1 MNNNDKIIRD
11 LIKKES
17 LRMIKESQ
25 ASFLI
30 ESSDNLER
38 VIQDID
44 ESVIDV
50 NEKKLE
56 KLKNEES
63 SAKEKED
70 FSEFKRIKEDQISVI
85 DKLIKGY
92 TKKVELLGRVKS
104 ELSEE
109 IIQIQQNGSGIF
121 KNQEMNEFS
130 NENFQKDWG
139 LRIETPNHFMNLVKI
154 LDNNAYKVVSTNI
167 KGLEANDLLQLP
179 NLKIGGEGKV
189 AVYREVGGRHQ
200 NVANFD
206 IRNIAK
212 MIKNPQ

>member
-11 LIKKES
+11 LIRKES

-25 ASFLI
+25 ASFLV
-30 ESSDNLER
+30 ENSDNLER

-44 ESVIDV
+44 ESIIDV

-70 FSEFKRIKEDQISVI
+70 FSEFKRIKEDQLSVI

-92 TKKVELLGRVKS
+92 SRKVELLNQLKVDLR
-104 ELSEE
+104 EE
-109 IIQIQQNGSGIF
+109 IIQVQQRGSGVF
-121 KNQEMNEFS
+121 KNQEMSEFS
-130 NENFQKDWG
+130 NDSFQKDWA

-154 LDNNAYKVVSTNI
+154 LENNAYKVVETNI
-167 KGLEANDLLQLP
+167 KGLQVNDLLQLP
-179 NLKIGGEGKV
+179 NLKIGGEGKIT
-189 AVYREVGGRHQ
+189 VYREVGGRHQ

-206 IRNIAK
+206 VRNITK

>member
-17 LRMIKESQ
+17 LRIIKESQ
-25 ASFLI
+25 ASFLV
-30 ESSDNLER
+30 ESSNNLEK

-44 ESVIDV
+44 ESIIDV

-56 KLKNEES
+56 KLKNEEN

-70 FSEFKRIKEDQISVI
+70 FSEFKRIKEDQLSAI
-85 DKLIKGY
+85 DKLVKGY
-92 TKKVELLGRVKS
+92 SKKVELLNQLKT
-104 ELSEE
+104 ELREE

-121 KNQEMNEFS
+121 KNQEMTEFS
-130 NENFQKDWG
+130 NDSFQKDWA

-154 LDNNAYKVVSTNI
+154 LDNNAYKVVDTNI
-167 KGLEANDLLQLP
+167 KGLQTNDLLQLP
-179 NLKIGGEGKV
+179 NLKLGGEGKIT
-189 AVYREVGGRHQ
+189 VYREIGGRHQ

-206 IRNIAK
+206 IRNIVK